1 MLSPQRLCECSDGW
15 STSDRLL
22 LSQQWVWQGE
32 NKSFNTEGTSFCW
45 SASKPINSLPPYN
58 CSTHSGRHTFWH
70 LPWSSR
76 LVGHCSDIYP
86 LRLRGREKSAWVC
99 CLSNGKSRNGQ
110 SQHSSNICQHEPSL
124 LRWDSNQEFNP
135 LQCCWSKQV
144 NRAVLSR
151 TPPFFLQQYTP
162 CLTWG

>member
-1 MLSPQRLCECSDGW
+1 MGFYAVSTKAVEMVAAPATDCCSLRSGSDKKKTSPLIR
-15 STSDRLL
+15 RHII
-22 LSQQWVWQGE
+22 
-32 NKSFNTEGTSFCW
+32 
-45 SASKPINSLPPYN
+45 PINCLPPYN

-70 LPWSSR
+70 LPWFSR

-99 CLSNGKSRNGQ
+99 RLSNGKSRNGQ
-110 SQHSSNICQHEPSL
+110 SQHSSNICEHEPSL
-124 LRWDSNQEFNP
+124 LRWDSNREFNP
-135 LQCCWSKQV
+135 PRCCWSKQV

-151 TPPFFLQQYTP
+151 TPPLSLQQYPP